1 MSERFHTILLF
12 LQARNISVKIE
23 FRDSDD
29 ENAKPLKVSVIFSVK
44 FHLQLSLEISCYS
57 AVFL

>member
-1 MSERFHTILLF
+1 MNECFYAIILL

-29 ENAKPLKVSVIFSVK
+29 ENAKPLKVSVIFSIK
-44 FHLQLSLEISCYS
+44 INL
-57 AVFL
+57 

>member
-1 MSERFHTILLF
+1 MYVFTTLLCYHIF
-12 LQARNISVKIE
+12 LRIQARNISVKIE

-44 FHLQLSLEISCYS
+44 FHL
-57 AVFL
+57 